1 MNRLDTR
8 ETFQKLQQ
16 DSRLLVTEYG
26 SETCPPCRALKTK
39 IDMWASERS
48 DVNTI
53 YVSIGKFPDLAAQ
66 NGVLSAPTVALYW
79 EGRELLKQSGY
90 FSLDLF
96 LEKVERIIDSME

>member
-1 MNRLDTR
+1 MNQLDTR

-16 DSRLLVTEYG
+16 DSRL
-26 SETCPPCRALKTK
+26 
-39 IDMWASERS
+39 RS
-48 DVNTI
+48 NVNTI
-53 YVSIGKFPDLAAQ
+53 YVSIEKFPDLAAQ

-90 FSLDLF
+90 FSHDLF